1 MGALLQYRPH
11 RGDDIIWHEEPRVK
25 KIFIY
30 VQSFVVMGLILSG
43 IGGVS
48 YHLFRDNG
56 WVETVFGNLW
66 TVSFQYP
73 LIVIPVIIAAVFLGR
88 LWNESR
94 LAHGRTSKIPD
105 LIIYGL
111 MAGGVFFLGRFF
123 IYGTF

>member
-1 MGALLQYRPH
+1 M
-11 RGDDIIWHEEPRVK
+11 K

-56 WVETVFGNLW
+56 WIETVFGNLW

-73 LIVIPVIIAAVFLGR
+73 LIAIPVIVAAIFLGR

-94 LAHGRTSKIPD
+94 LAHGRTSKLPD

>member
-1 MGALLQYRPH
+1 M
-11 RGDDIIWHEEPRVK
+11 K

-30 VQSFVVMGLILSG
+30 VQSFVVMSLILSG

-56 WVETVFGNLW
+56 WIETIFGNLW

-73 LIVIPVIIAAVFLGR
+73 LIAIPVIVAAIFLGR

-94 LAHGRTSKIPD
+94 LAHGRTSKLPD